1 MFPAIRH
8 LRRLNEIAATLA
20 RHDAL
25 FLLDELPLPPAAL
38 MAWRTYA
45 ALPRRPESVGQS
57 PGVRLAN
64 ACVALGPTF
73 IKLGQLLSVRPDV
86 VGADIAADL
95 GRLRDRLPP
104 FPFTDARAQIEA
116 ELGQP
121 LEILF
126 QSVEPQPVAA
136 ASIAQVH
143 FAVTSDG
150 RPVAIKLLRPDV
162 EATFRRDLDLFEWLA
177 GLAERLAP
185 RLRRLRPLSV
195 VATLRESVMLE
206 LDLRLEAAAAAE
218 LAENF
223 ADDDDFR
230 VPVVDWQRTAK
241 RVMTMERIDGTTVDD
256 VASLAAAGHDLRE
269 LSAKVIRTFL
279 KQAMQHGFFHAD
291 LHHGNLFVDR
301 AGRLVAVDFGIM
313 GRLDQATRRFMAE
326 MLHGFLTGDYVKV
339 AEVHFA
345 AGYVPR
351 DKSVPLFAQ
360 AARAIGEPI
369 LGRPVTEIS
378 VGRLLGQLFEVTE
391 LFGMRTQPH
400 LLLLQK
406 TMVTVEGVAR
416 TLDPQVNFWVVSRPV
431 VESWMG
437 DLVGPAAIKEWVAQ
451 GRMMLRRLPV
461 LVERLD
467 QVDRLIGENGG
478 LRLDDDSTRR
488 LAQALADANR
498 GQRWMGWT
506 IVVLVTIVLIMT
518 ACAYWA

>member
-1 MFPAIRH
+1 MIPAIRH

-25 FLLDELPLPPAAL
+25 FLLDELPLPPAVL
-38 MAWRTYA
+38 MAWRAYA
-45 ALPRRPESVGQS
+45 ALPRRPESVGHP

-64 ACVALGPTF
+64 ACMALGPTF

-86 VGADIAADL
+86 VGAEVAAAL

-104 FPFTDARAQIEA
+104 FPFADAQLLIES

-121 LEILF
+121 LDALF
-126 QSVEPQPVAA
+126 LSVDRQPVAA

-143 FAVTSDG
+143 FAVTADG
-150 RPVAIKLLRPDV
+150 RPVAIKLLRPGV

-223 ADDDDFR
+223 AADDDFR
-230 VPVVDWQRTAK
+230 VPLVDWQRTAK
-241 RVMTMERIDGTTVDD
+241 RVMTMERIDGLPVDD
-256 VASLAAAGHDLRE
+256 IAGLAAAGHDLQE
-269 LSAKVIRTFL
+269 LSAKVIRSFL
-279 KQAMQHGFFHAD
+279 KQAMQDGFFHAD

-301 AGRLVAVDFGIM
+301 NGRLVAVDFGIM

-345 AGYVPR
+345 AGYVPPDR
-351 DKSVPLFAQ
+351 SVPLFAQ

-416 TLDPQVNFWVVSRPV
+416 SLDPQVNFWEVSRPV

-437 DLVGPAAIKEWVAQ
+437 DLVGPGAVKEWVGY
-451 GRMMLRRLPV
+451 GRRLVRRLPM

-467 QVDRLIGENGG
+467 QIDRLIGENGG
-478 LRLDDDSTRR
+478 VRLDDDSTRR
-488 LAQALADANR
+488 LAQAIADANR
-498 GQRWMGWT
+498 GQRWMGWA
-506 IVVLVTIVLIMT
+506 IVVLLMTVLVMT
-518 ACAYWA
+518 VYAYWS

>member
-1 MFPAIRH
+1 MIPAIRH

-25 FLLDELPLPPAAL
+25 FLLDELPLPPAVL
-38 MAWRTYA
+38 MAWRIFA
-45 ALPRRPESVGQS
+45 ALPRRPESVGHS

-64 ACVALGPTF
+64 ACMALGPTF

-86 VGADIAADL
+86 VGPDVATAL

-104 FPFTDARAQIEA
+104 FPFADARALIEA

-121 LEILF
+121 LEAIF
-126 QSVEPQPVAA
+126 QSVDPEPVAA

-143 FAVTSDG
+143 FAITSDG
-150 RPVAIKLLRPDV
+150 RPVAIKLLRPGV

-206 LDLRLEAAAAAE
+206 LDLRLEASAAAE
-218 LAENF
+218 LAANF

-230 VPVVDWQRTAK
+230 VPQVDWQRTAR
-241 RVMTMERIDGTTVDD
+241 RVMTMERIEGLPVDD
-256 VASLAAAGHDLRE
+256 IAGLAAAGHDLRD
-269 LSAKVIRTFL
+269 LSAKVIRAFL
-279 KQAMQHGFFHAD
+279 RQAMQHGFFHAD

-416 TLDPQVNFWVVSRPV
+416 SLDPQVNFWVVSRPV

-437 DLVGPAAIKEWVAQ
+437 DLVGPAVIKDWLAQ
-451 GRMMLRRLPV
+451 GRRLIRRLPA
-461 LVERLD
+461 LAERLD
-467 QVDRLIGENGG
+467 QVERLIGEGGG

-488 LAQALADANR
+488 LAQAMADANR
-498 GQRWMGWT
+498 SQRWMGWA
-506 IVVLVTIVLIMT
+506 IVILLAIVLAMT
-518 ACAYWA
+518 IHTYWN